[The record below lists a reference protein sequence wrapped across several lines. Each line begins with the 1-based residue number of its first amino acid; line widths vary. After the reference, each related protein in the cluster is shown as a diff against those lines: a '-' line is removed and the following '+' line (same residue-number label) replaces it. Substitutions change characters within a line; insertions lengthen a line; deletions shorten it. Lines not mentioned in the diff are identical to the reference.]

1 MHIHDAL
8 LNALSG
14 ALRSYIFCMILFGK
28 PESTFPDHA
37 REMSGVIGEA

>member
-14 ALRSYIFCMILFGK
+14 ALRSYIFCMILVGR
-28 PESTFPDHA
+28 PEANFPIM
-37 REMSGVIGEA
+37 RVKFQV